1 MISEDKIVFDGFSA
15 EVVAT
20 AATICDKKPS

>member
-1 MISEDKIVFDGFSA
+1 MILEDKNVFDSFSA